1 MKPKAPSYNS
11 CAQIVITAVKI
22 VALKCYIRFILDNPS
37 FKSFITMQRRLHLS
51 VFAVLL
57 LLIKVSPALSQD
69 IRFNKVTL
77 PEEIIQGLITG
88 ITLDL
93 QGNIWFGSGGLH
105 KFDGV
110 HLKSETREGEGSEF
124 IIQLPST

>member
-1 MKPKAPSYNS
+1 
-11 CAQIVITAVKI
+11 
-22 VALKCYIRFILDNPS
+22 
-37 FKSFITMQRRLHLS
+37 MQRRLHLS

-77 PEEIIQGLITG
+77 PEETIQGLITG
-88 ITLDL
+88 ITQDL
-93 QGNIWFGSGGLH
+93 QGNIWFRSGGLH